1 MSKMILNITAA
12 LFSALILCNCVE
24 DESTLGESTV
34 NNDNTYSPLTVK
46 AAMND
51 QQQKVISYFYEGANQ
66 ATGMAYNGSTSKTTL
81 TTGATGMGIMN
92 LVIGVERGWIS
103 REDAA
108 NHIVKI
114 VRFMKTADRFAG
126 AGLTGTDPMAKIHPL
141 RKPE

>member
-51 QQQKVISYFYEGANQ
+51 QQQKVISYSMKVPIRQPEW
-66 ATGMAYNGSTSKTTL
+66 L
-81 TTGATGMGIMN
+81 TTD
-92 LVIGVERGWIS
+92 LQ
-103 REDAA
+103 
-108 NHIVKI
+108 VKQ
-114 VRFMKTADRFAG
+114 
-126 AGLTGTDPMAKIHPL
+126 PL
-141 RKPE
+141 PQVPQEWGS

>member
-51 QQQKVISYFYEGANQ
+51 QQQKVISYFYEGANR
-66 ATGMAYNGSTSKTTL
+66 NGLQRIYK
-81 TTGATGMGIMN
+81 
-92 LVIGVERGWIS
+92 
-103 REDAA
+103 
-108 NHIVKI
+108 
-114 VRFMKTADRFAG
+114 
-126 AGLTGTDPMAKIHPL
+126 
-141 RKPE
+141 

>member
-51 QQQKVISYFYEGANQ
+51 QQQKVISQPEW
-66 ATGMAYNGSTSKTTL
+66 L
-81 TTGATGMGIMN
+81 TTD
-92 LVIGVERGWIS
+92 LQ
-103 REDAA
+103 
-108 NHIVKI
+108 VKQ
-114 VRFMKTADRFAG
+114 
-126 AGLTGTDPMAKIHPL
+126 PL
-141 RKPE
+141 PQVPQEWGS